1 MALDA
6 FLTVPG
12 LKGSARQK
20 TREGKS
26 HVVSANHHIEQ
37 TDAGVVHR
45 PFTVRKPLDAMSPG
59 LAAALIDGKTLGMVT
74 VEHWRMPPAG
84 GQEENYYT
92 VFLDGAKVI
101 GIKQSMPYTN
111 MEATAQL
118 AEYEEV
124 SFTYSNISF
133 RFKGADG
140 GEQKTG
146 PFPAKE
152 FMADEEAM
160 IVKFF
165 GDKSKEFAK
174 SIGTAVAD
182 AIKAHA
188 KEAAGGAGAAGGA
201 AK

>member
-26 HVVSANHHIEQ
+26 HVVSANHNIEQ

-59 LAAALIDGKTLGMVT
+59 LAAALADGKALGMVT
-74 VEHWRMPPAG
+74 VEHWRMPPTG

-92 VFLDGAKVI
+92 VYLGNAKVV
-101 GIKQSMPYTN
+101 GVKQSMPYTK
-111 MEATAQL
+111 MEATSQL

-124 SFTYSNISF
+124 SFSYENISW
-133 RFKGADG
+133 RYKGAD

-146 PFPAKE
+146 PVTAKE

-160 IVKFF
+160 IVKLF
-165 GDKSKEFAK
+165 GDKAK
-174 SIGTAVAD
+174 GLAKDIGTAVAD

-188 KEAAGGAGAAGGA
+188 KEAAGGAATPGAGN
-201 AK
+201 